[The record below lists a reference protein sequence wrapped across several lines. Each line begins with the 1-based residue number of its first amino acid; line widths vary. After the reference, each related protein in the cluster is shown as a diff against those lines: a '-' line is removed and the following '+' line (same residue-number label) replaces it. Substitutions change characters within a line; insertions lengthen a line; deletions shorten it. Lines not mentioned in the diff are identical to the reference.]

1 MLRNTQYDEREV
13 TITRPNNAGVAY
25 KHGRECSHLCEKITD
40 SIISTKLTVFQLPN
54 VFSLDGHDAVAI
66 CVTAPQRRPKR
77 CTFAEQA
84 SGNQLRPLCIARTW
98 LMTVKNLRSS
108 ARYVLYTMHYG
119 WSWLLPTCCAQGQ
132 RMCQRWGGLS
142 YIITSRRTIIGVLFV
157 FFFSVLRV
165 V

>member
-84 SGNQLRPLCIARTW
+84 SSNQLRPLFIARTW
-98 LMTVKNLRSS
+98 LIVKILRSS
-108 ARYVLYTMHYG
+108 ARYVLYTMDEVDHYSLAAHRG
-119 WSWLLPTCCAQGQ
+119 NACADVEAH
-132 RMCQRWGGLS
+132 CH
-142 YIITSRRTIIGVLFV
+142 I
-157 FFFSVLRV
+157 
-165 V
+165 